1 MLVGPGSVFRG
12 IAASARGLERQHGV
26 YSESG
31 NEKERSVHNGSPSYK
46 RPAWRVAMTV
56 AELCAVVAFALAVTA
71 VAVLL
76 SLIVGGFFG

>member
-1 MLVGPGSVFRG
+1 M
-12 IAASARGLERQHGV
+12 
-26 YSESG
+26 
-31 NEKERSVHNGSPSYK
+31 HNGSPSYK